1 VVRRLA
7 FLGLVPALIAAG
19 SAFAAIQKPE
29 SASAR
34 PSLRLV
40 AGTPT
45 MLRGAHFAAHEQITV
60 VVEASASGKDTRA
73 SKKVRSG
80 SDGAFTTTLP
90 TAEPAG
96 SCTHFEIT
104 ATGSS
109 GDHATYKV
117 VPQCGFLPSG

>member
-1 VVRRLA
+1 MRRFA
-7 FLGLVPALIAAG
+7 FLGIVPALIAAG
-19 SAFAAIQKPE
+19 GALAAVQKPDT
-29 SASAR
+29 ASVR

-45 MLRGAHFAAHEQITV
+45 MLRGRHFVAHEQITV
-60 VVEASASGKDTRA
+60 VVETSASGKVARA
-73 SKKVRSG
+73 SKQLRAG
-80 SDGAFTTTLP
+80 ADGGFTTTLP
-90 TAEPAG
+90 AAKPAG